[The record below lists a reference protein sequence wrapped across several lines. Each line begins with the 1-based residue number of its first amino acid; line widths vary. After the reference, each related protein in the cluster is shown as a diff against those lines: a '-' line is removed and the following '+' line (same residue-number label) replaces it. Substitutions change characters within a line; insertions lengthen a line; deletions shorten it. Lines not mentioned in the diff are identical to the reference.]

1 MPRLKLVLEYDGT
14 NYVGWQAQA
23 NGPSIHREVERAV
36 RGLLAEEVA
45 ILAAARTDSGVHAAG
60 QVVCFTTQRSL
71 PLKAY
76 WMGLN
81 RLLPKDITVVAA
93 AEVPEN
99 FDPRR
104 HARGK
109 RYRYLIF
116 NRRTPS
122 ALRRRTHWQ
131 IFQPLDVPSMQAA
144 GALLLGRRDF
154 SAFRAADCQAS
165 HAIRELRTVSISG
178 NAGGEIGVS
187 IEGTAFLKHMVRNIV
202 GTLVEV
208 GRGHQTVEWVKE
220 VRDSLDRRR
229 SGPTAPPQG
238 LTLIEVS
245 YQEDLSGPLEN
256 ELEGAAL
263 EEEVE

>member
-1 MPRLKLVLEYDGT
+1 MPRVKLVLEYDGT
-14 NYVGWQAQA
+14 NYVGWQAQT

-36 RGLLAEEVA
+36 RSLLGEEVA
-45 ILAAARTDSGVHAAG
+45 IVAAARTDSGVHAAG
-60 QVVCFTTQRSL
+60 QVVCFTTSRSL

-81 RLLPKDITVVAA
+81 NLLPKDIAAIEAQQVADD
-93 AEVPEN
+93 

-122 ALRRRTHWQ
+122 PLRRFTHWQ
-131 IFQPLDVPSMQAA
+131 IFQPLDVAAMQAA
-144 GALLLGRRDF
+144 AGSLLGRHDF

-165 HAIRELRTVSISG
+165 HAVRELRVAAVSG
-178 NAGGEIGVS
+178 RAGEEIAVR
-187 IEGTAFLKHMVRNIV
+187 IEGTAFLKHMVRNVV

-208 GRGHQTVEWVKE
+208 GKGRREVAWVKD
-220 VRDSLDRRR
+220 VLDSKDRRR
-229 SGPTAPPQG
+229 SGPTAPPHG
-238 LTLIEVS
+238 LTLMEVLYPS
-245 YQEDLSGPLEN
+245 STGAGAPSEAGADDD
-256 ELEGAAL
+256 EGAA
-263 EEEVE
+263 